1 MFKEYQLV
9 PFKIFHFLINFYL
22 NIKKKKKLV
31 EYKNM
36 QIKENI
42 LFGNLLQVQ
51 ECYHYVNEEQ
61 FLFFYHSTNTT

>member
-1 MFKEYQLV
+1 MVV
-9 PFKIFHFLINFYL
+9 PFQHFSFPHYFLFEFQQ
-22 NIKKKKKLV
+22 KKTCRI
-31 EYKNM
+31 YKNM

-61 FLFFYHSTNTT
+61 FLIFFTIQFGI